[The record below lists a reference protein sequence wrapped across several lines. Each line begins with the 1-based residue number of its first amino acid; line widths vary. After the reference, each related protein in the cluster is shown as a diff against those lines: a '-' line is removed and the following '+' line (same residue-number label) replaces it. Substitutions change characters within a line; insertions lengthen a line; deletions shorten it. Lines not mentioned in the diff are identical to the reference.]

1 MSPPPMVP
9 CRLTDPQHLSGVQ
22 ITPVT
27 TPHMDVDM
35 WLSRL
40 DLSQYSHLFDC
51 YHGVEDLLDY
61 TESQIRDLGV
71 KNSAHRACIASSL
84 VALRNKYD
92 RGQRRAEKAALRHSV
107 AVDPSKI
114 VKEAT
119 ESDLLVVKNVTQ
131 SKSLCNIK
139 MVEDRKEGEEARKAL
154 EWELSLDT
162 RDLRSHA
169 WYHGSLP
176 RPSAE
181 SLLNKPGEFLV
192 RDCSSQPG
200 AYVLTTRAVTGAA
213 LHFVINRVVIQPDT
227 VYERIQ
233 YQFED
238 DPFDT
243 VPDLITY
250 YVGSGKPVTGASRAR
265 IVAPCNR
272 VYPLSWGRWEAG
284 GAPRVPDKKR
294 SLSLAPEPRLAL
306 SRIDDRSNS
315 ADGVIQEPRWTG
327 GFVNPKFST
336 HSLPR
341 GKCPRLSR
349 VTSDPTLSPSQA
361 RRPFPA
367 PPPKPARPT
376 ILEDHYSTCQ
386 SSRYHSGSDSGNGSG
401 DSCQSSA
408 DISDSAVTCAV
419 TRGGPVGVVVR
430 YSLSSTTLKATD
442 YDSGVE
448 DAVPLCVSL
457 ELPSVFSV
465 DAFQTILLP
474 ITENKPLDATAL
486 KGVRSLLQD
495 NGSRVVANHL
505 TRADLDLILEQR
517 DTGAL
522 GISSGLGLITLP
534 FGQQIRLDLIERTIC
549 LQLLVA
555 VTILTCNADSERA
568 ETLNKWIQVAIDT
581 KTALGNLFGFN
592 AIMMGLCMPQ
602 IQRLSVTWHIL
613 RQNFTD
619 SAFNFEAKLRPTLK
633 NMNEC
638 TNPQA
643 PNTTIPHLLPY
654 MLLMDR
660 SPEDMIGSRTS
671 STLETL
677 CISGWE
683 CMGSDLGLETLHSH
697 LSEGR
702 KWVRGLGGF
711 RRNAEIVLGEARTVP
726 LLSDVFRTEFQAKF
740 LWGSRGAGVSA
751 SERRTKFH
759 QILSAMS
766 EMCEARSP
774 PPSPAPVSP
783 QYNPA
788 IGTSV

>member
-1 MSPPPMVP
+1 MPPPLVKSASEP
-9 CRLTDPQHLSGVQ
+9 APTQSSLPAPHLEVSK
-22 ITPVT
+22 
-27 TPHMDVDM
+27 

-40 DLSQYSHLFDC
+40 DLTQYGHLFQD
-51 YHGVEDLLDY
+51 YKGVEELLHFS
-61 TESQIRDLGV
+61 EAQIRDLGV
-71 KNSAHRACIASSL
+71 KNSAHRASIVSSL

-92 RGQRRAEKAALRHSV
+92 RGQRKAEKASLRHSV

-119 ESDLLVVKNVTQ
+119 ESDLLVVRNVTQ

-139 MVEDRKEGEEARKAL
+139 MEDRQEGEEARKAL
-154 EWELSLDT
+154 EWELSLDS

-176 RPSAE
+176 RSVAE
-181 SLLNKPGEFLV
+181 SLLSRAGQFLV

-200 AYVLTTRAVTGAA
+200 AYVLTTRSEIGAS
-213 LHFVINRVVIQPDT
+213 LHFVINKVVIQPDT
-227 VYERIQ
+227 VYERVQ
-233 YQFED
+233 FQFED
-238 DPFDT
+238 EPFDT

-250 YVGSGKPVTGASRAR
+250 YVGSGKPVTAASKAR
-265 IVAPCNR
+265 IQYPCNR
-272 VYPLSWGRWEAG
+272 LYPLSWGRWEPSVP
-284 GAPRVPDKKR
+284 PRVPDKKR

-315 ADGVIQEPRWTG
+315 ADGVIQDARLQ
-327 GFVNPKFST
+327 GFMNPKFST

-341 GKCPRLSR
+341 GKLNRLSR

-361 RRPFPA
+361 RRSFPA

-408 DISDSAVTCAV
+408 DISDSAVTCAL
-419 TRGGPVGVVVR
+419 TRGGHGGVIVR
-430 YSLSSTTLKATD
+430 YSLSTTTLKATD
-442 YDSGVE
+442 YDSGLE
-448 DAVPLCVSL
+448 DIPPPNVSL
-457 ELPSVFSV
+457 ELPTIFNL

-474 ITENKPLDATAL
+474 LTENKPLDATAL

-495 NGSRVVANHL
+495 NGSRVIANHL
-505 TRADLDLILEQR
+505 TRADLDLILETR
-517 DTGAL
+517 ETGVL
-522 GISSGLGLITLP
+522 GASSGLELVALP
-534 FGQQIRLDLIERTIC
+534 FGHQMRLDLIERTIC
-549 LQLLVA
+549 LKLLVA

-638 TNPQA
+638 NNPQA

-654 MLLMDR
+654 LLLMDR
-660 SPEDMIGSRTS
+660 TTEDMIGSVTN
-671 STLETL
+671 TNLEAM
-677 CISGWE
+677 CISTWE
-683 CMGSDLGLETLHSH
+683 TSADDLGLTTLNNH
-697 LSEGR
+697 LMDAR
-702 KWVRGLGGF
+702 KFLKNLGSY
-711 RRNAEIVLGEARTVP
+711 RRNAQIVLGEAKIVA
-726 LLSDVFRTEFQAKF
+726 LLGDVFRTEFQMKF
-740 LWGSRGAGVSA
+740 LWGSRGAGVGA
-751 SERRTKFH
+751 GERRNKFE

-783 QYNPA
+783 GQYNPI